1 MELAGSAAPA
11 AVGYFKVSWCGV
23 CVCVYV
29 RMFVCI
35 ITTIAIVVVVGGYSE
50 VSCVR
55 VVTTNLIY
63 IIELKR
69 ATEVAFTRIL
79 LVP

>member
-23 CVCVYV
+23 VCVRACVCI
-29 RMFVCI
+29 FG
-35 ITTIAIVVVVGGYSE
+35 TIAIVVVVGGYSE